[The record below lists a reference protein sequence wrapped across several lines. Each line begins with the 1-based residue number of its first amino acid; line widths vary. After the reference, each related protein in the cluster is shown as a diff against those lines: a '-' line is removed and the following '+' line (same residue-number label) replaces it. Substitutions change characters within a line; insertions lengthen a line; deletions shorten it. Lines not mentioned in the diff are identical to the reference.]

1 MIGLQFEMI
10 SGNEQ
15 TGFTQG
21 GSKFFARDLDVGDVE
36 TVLGEFGTEDDETP
50 MTVGGS
56 TVLGTLGEEALRT
69 LRNKVAEFRIKHSG
83 EGSAH
88 V

>member
-21 GSKFFARDLDVGDVE
+21 GSKFFARYADVGDVE

-50 MTVGGS
+50 VSVGRCAVFG
-56 TVLGTLGEEALRT
+56 AL
-69 LRNKVAEFRIKHSG
+69 
-83 EGSAH
+83 
-88 V
+88 